1 MFWIILGLTIRKI
14 LKRYFPQLYLK
25 LLKSG
30 IVMRLKKLSLK
41 YIQILP
47 DKYASRITMRLNAEE
62 I

>member
-25 LLKSG
+25 LLKNG
-30 IVMRLKKLSLK
+30 MVLRLKNLSLK

-47 DKYASRITMRLNAEE
+47 EKYASKITMRLSADEA
-62 I
+62 